1 MVKYT
6 IKMLQ
11 RVSDD
16 LDNIYNHI
24 ADDFKEIGTA
34 EKMADA
40 LEDAILSLDEMPYR
54 GSIRRTGAFANR
66 GYRQIFV
73 KNFTIVYRIDEAKKM
88 VVIVPV
94 SKITH
99 VNFEKSSEFKALLDI
114 FYSIKN
120 KFSIIEFS
128 DDYGLAAGYWDSKRF
143 KFEYRELADEE
154 YERLERIY
162 EEGTKVIRMT
172 KYMESL
178 DW

>member
-40 LEDAILSLDEMPYR
+40 LENAIMSLNEMPYR
-54 GSIRRTGAFANR
+54 GSVGRTGAFAKR

-88 VVIVPV
+88 VVIVTVRYTP
-94 SKITH
+94 
-99 VNFEKSSEFKALLDI
+99 SSF
-114 FYSIKN
+114 
-120 KFSIIEFS
+120 
-128 DDYGLAAGYWDSKRF
+128 
-143 KFEYRELADEE
+143 
-154 YERLERIY
+154 
-162 EEGTKVIRMT
+162 
-172 KYMESL
+172 
-178 DW
+178 

>member
-11 RVSDD
+11 RASDD

-40 LEDAILSLDEMPYR
+40 LEDVILSLAEMPYR

-88 VVIVPV
+88 VVIVTVRYTP
-94 SKITH
+94 
-99 VNFEKSSEFKALLDI
+99 SSF
-114 FYSIKN
+114 
-120 KFSIIEFS
+120 
-128 DDYGLAAGYWDSKRF
+128 
-143 KFEYRELADEE
+143 
-154 YERLERIY
+154 
-162 EEGTKVIRMT
+162 
-172 KYMESL
+172 
-178 DW
+178 